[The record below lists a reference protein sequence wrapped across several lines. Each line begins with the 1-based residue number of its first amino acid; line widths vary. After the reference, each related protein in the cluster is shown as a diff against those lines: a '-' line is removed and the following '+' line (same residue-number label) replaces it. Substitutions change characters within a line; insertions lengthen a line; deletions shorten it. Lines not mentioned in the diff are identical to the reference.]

1 MHSVGISQHSK
12 LSLQG
17 QETQRSSDRAHTLPQ
32 QWWCWSQCLR
42 MLWTDLQWSP
52 LPWRDTQTQLTLF
65 IHSGQSVYTE
75 IHLQSVSQCS
85 TTVDNM
91 FTRRDTYRQP
101 HNVQHDGGQSFYT
114 ERHNLTLF
122 NDSGQSVY
130 TERHL
135 QHHTVQRRWT
145 ICLHGETLTDN
156 LTTTVDN
163 LFTRTDTYR
172 QPHDVQHDD
181 GQSFDPWY
189 LRLWMYLRRGETD
202 REAQRELTLFK
213 DWGHCVES
221 SHCSRTVDTVLRA
234 HTVQGLWT
242 LCWEL
247 TLFKDCGHCVEGS
260 HCSRT
265 VDTVLRAHTVQGL
278 WTLCCQRETQSSRC
292 SLATVSQS
300 MDSFTKRWDTP
311 TQTELALF
319 NDYGQYVDPYW
330 FTMRWDAQRDTQTD
344 LALLAILK

>member
-17 QETQRSSDRAHTLPQ
+17 RETQRSSDRAHTLPQ

-91 FTRRDTYRQP
+91 FTRRDSYRQP
-101 HNVQHDGGQSFYT
+101 HNVQHDGGQSVYT

-145 ICLHGETLTDN
+145 IYLHRETLTDN

-202 REAQRELTLFK
+202 REAQTELTLFK
-213 DWGHCVES
+213 DCGHCVES
-221 SHCSRTVDTVLRA
+221 SHCSRTVDTVLSKRDTEFTLFTGHCISEYGLLYKEVRHTDTDRA
-234 HTVQGLWT
+234 RTVQRLWT
-242 LCWEL
+242 ICWPLLVHKEVRRAEGHTDRPR
-247 TLFKDCGHCVEGS
+247 TLS
-260 HCSRT
+260 H
-265 VDTVLRAHTVQGL
+265 
-278 WTLCCQRETQSSRC
+278 
-292 SLATVSQS
+292 
-300 MDSFTKRWDTP
+300 TK
-311 TQTELALF
+311 
-319 NDYGQYVDPYW
+319 V
-330 FTMRWDAQRDTQTD
+330 
-344 LALLAILK
+344 ALLLRFLLRFFLHIGQNTFWESHIV